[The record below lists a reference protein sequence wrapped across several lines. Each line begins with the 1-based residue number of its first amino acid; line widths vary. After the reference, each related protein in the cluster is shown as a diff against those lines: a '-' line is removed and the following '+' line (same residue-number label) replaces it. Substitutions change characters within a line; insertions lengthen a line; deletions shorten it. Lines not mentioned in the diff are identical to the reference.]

1 MAKLFKL
8 APDTQLILALTI
20 FLVAIRITDPW
31 GKGPTRN
38 VLNIIKSLLSRR
50 QKLPLDELDQ
60 DKSDQKE
67 NASNQLG
74 QDKSDQEE

>member
-38 VLNIIKSLLSRR
+38 VLG
-50 QKLPLDELDQ
+50 LPTGCATRYTHQ
-60 DKSDQKE
+60 VKWF
-67 NASNQLG
+67 
-74 QDKSDQEE
+74 